1 MIASKRTLTGALS
14 IFSIFVVTSSMCAAQ
29 QTAAEGT
36 GPSIEGLKEIV
47 VTAQKREERLQE
59 VPIAITAIDD
69 SELRAKTITSIV
81 GVLQDSPSVM
91 VETGGR
97 HNTNDVNIVMRGQ
110 GRGPSVE
117 GLGDGEGAVGFYQD
131 GFYIS
136 NPKALNL
143 DLGDVERVEVLRGP
157 QGTLYG
163 RNTTGGAIN
172 LISKKPTGEFGV
184 KETADFGSRNLFR
197 SLTVMDLPSWHAL
210 SAKVTFLTSSIDGLV
225 KNLNPSSH
233 DFGEQSETAGRV
245 QLRLRPSEDFT
256 ADYFL
261 DVARLGY
268 TSLYQQKSSLTGAL
282 VPLDY
287 TGTKEVTYFASAG
300 PMGVSYRPFDL
311 PLSHDEIVDHGLTLT
326 WDLDKALTIRSLTGY
341 HVIRVMRTTN
351 VADRSGYPIISGAD
365 QRRPS
370 FSQELQFLGE
380 LGRSVRYVG
389 GLYYDDERNT
399 GSTFFD
405 FTSLSAPELSGPGGG
420 FLEKTPLSLRATSK
434 AVFGQAT
441 WTPLFLEQA
450 LEVTLG
456 ARYTEDSRAG
466 TVYDVYFFDSI
477 AKPGIFDRPVVAN
490 DESIT
495 HHYHSFDPTFTVSY
509 RWTSDLMG
517 YAKVGS
523 GYKSG
528 GILFSVPGF
537 NDSFKPEK
545 ITTYE
550 LGLKSEWL
558 DKRLRLNADIFYSNY
573 RDLQQIL
580 PTFGSVIASFNDEA
594 INLGRATI
602 SGAEME
608 VSAKPT
614 DALSLGVSYAFLTT
628 KFNEYDVPPNSPY
641 DHAVNPASPYKAGD
655 NIAGLFTIP
664 YAPQHSIALNG
675 DYTVF
680 GIAAGGLSAHVD
692 YRWQAGYYPSAN
704 LGPLV
709 PNRDL
714 VKAAAFGKI
723 NAGLTWTSDLNH
735 GRRLRFGLWGK
746 NLTNYR
752 QFVNGSPTSV
762 SNQVPPLITQSG
774 IYGWWLEGRTY
785 GGSFGFEF

>member
-1 MIASKRTLTGALS
+1 MITSNIKFTSALS
-14 IFSIFVVTSSMCAAQ
+14 LLAVFFVASPMCASEE
-29 QTAAEGT
+29 AAADTT
-36 GPSIEGLKEIV
+36 GSNIQGLKEVV
-47 VTAQKREERLQE
+47 VTAQKRTERLQE
-59 VPIAITAIDD
+59 VPIAITAIDNAG
-69 SELRAKTITSIV
+69 LRAKAITSMV
-81 GVLQDSPSVM
+81 GVLQDTPSVL

-97 HNTNDVNIVMRGQ
+97 HNTDDVNVVMRGQ
-110 GRGPSVE
+110 GMGPSVE
-117 GLGDGEGAVGFYQD
+117 GLGDGEGAVGLYED
-131 GFYIS
+131 GFYLA
-136 NPKALNL
+136 NPKAFNL

-163 RNTTGGAIN
+163 KNTTGGAIN
-172 LISKKPTGEFGV
+172 LISKKPTGEFDA
-184 KETADFGSRNLFR
+184 KETVDFGNRNLVR
-197 SLTVMDLPSWHAL
+197 SLTVVDLPSWHSI
-210 SAKVTFLTSSIDGLV
+210 SAKMTFLTSSVDGLV
-225 KNLNPSSH
+225 KNLNHSSH
-233 DFGEQSETAGRV
+233 DFGEQSETGGRF
-245 QLRLRPSEDFT
+245 QLRFRPAEDFT
-256 ADYFL
+256 ADYFV

-268 TSLYQQKSSLTGAL
+268 TSLYQQEPSRTGAL

-287 TGTKEVTYFASAG
+287 TGTDVVTYFASPG
-300 PMGVSYRPFDL
+300 PMDVSYRPFTI
-311 PLSHDEIVDHGLTLT
+311 PLSHDLFVTSGLTLT
-326 WDLDKALTIRSLTGY
+326 WDLSKALTIKSLTGFQ
-341 HVIRVMRTTN
+341 VLRVTRTTN

-370 FSQELQFLGE
+370 VSEELQFLGA

-389 GLYYDDERNT
+389 GLYYEEERNV

-405 FTSLSAPELSGPGGG
+405 FTALSAPQLSGPGGG

-434 AVFGQAT
+434 AVYGQAT
-441 WTPLFLEQA
+441 WTLPILERA
-450 LEVTLG
+450 LDVTLG
-456 ARYTEDSRAG
+456 ARYTEDSRSG
-466 TVYDVYFFDSI
+466 SVYDVYFFDSL
-477 AKPGIFDRPVVAN
+477 AGPGIFNQPVVAN

-495 HHYHSFDPTFTVSY
+495 HHYHSFDPTLTLSY
-509 RWTSDLMG
+509 HWTDNLMG
-517 YAKVGS
+517 YAKVSS

-537 NDSFKPEK
+537 NDSFEPEK

-550 LGLKSEWL
+550 LGMKSEWF
-558 DKRLRLNADIFYSNY
+558 DRHVRLNADVYYSNY

-602 SGAEME
+602 SGAELE
-608 VSAKPT
+608 VSARPVE
-614 DALSLGVSYAFLTT
+614 ALSLGISYDFLDT
-628 KFNEYDVPPNSPY
+628 KFSEYDVPPNSPY

-664 YAPQHSIALNG
+664 YAPKHSVAVTG
-675 DYTVF
+675 DYT
-680 GIAAGGLSAHVD
+680 ILEIAGGELSAHLD

-714 VKAAAFGKI
+714 VKAAAFGKVD
-723 NAGLTWTSDLNH
+723 AGLAWTAELDS
-735 GRRLRFGLWGK
+735 GRRLRIGLWGK

-752 QFVNGSPTSV
+752 QFVNGSPTAV
-762 SNQVPPLITQSG
+762 SNNVPPVITRNG

-785 GGSFGFEF
+785 GGSVAYEF

>member
-1 MIASKRTLTGALS
+1 MIAFNSKFTSAWSTLAA
-14 IFSIFVVTSSMCAAQ
+14 FVVASAMCAA
-29 QTAAEGT
+29 AAAAIETT

-47 VTAQKREERLQE
+47 VTAQKRKERLQE
-59 VPIAITAIDD
+59 VPIAITAIDNAG
-69 SELRAKTITSIV
+69 LRAKAITGMV
-81 GVLQDSPSVM
+81 GVLQDTPSVM

-97 HNTNDVNIVMRGQ
+97 HNTDSVNVVMRGQ
-110 GRGPSVE
+110 GMGPSVE
-117 GLGDGEGAVGFYQD
+117 GLGDGEGAVGLYED
-131 GFYIS
+131 GFYLS
-136 NPKALNL
+136 NPKAFNL

-163 RNTTGGAIN
+163 KNTTGGAIN
-172 LISKKPTGEFGV
+172 LISKKPTGEFDV
-184 KETADFGSRNLFR
+184 KETVDFGTRNLVR
-197 SLTVMDLPSWHAL
+197 SLTVMDLPSWHSL
-210 SAKVTFLTSSIDGLV
+210 SAKVTFLTSSVDGLV
-225 KNLNPSSH
+225 KNLNRSSH
-233 DFGEQSETAGRV
+233 DFGEQSETGGRV
-245 QLRLRPSEDFT
+245 QLSFRPVEEFT
-256 ADYFL
+256 ADYFI

-268 TSLYQQKSSLTGAL
+268 TSLYQQKPSLTGTV

-287 TGTKEVTYFASAG
+287 TGTDVVTYFASPG
-300 PMGVSYRPFDL
+300 PMDVSYRPFNI
-311 PLSHDEIVDHGLTLT
+311 PLSHDLFVTSGLTLT
-326 WDLDKALTIRSLTGY
+326 WDLGNALTIKSLTGY
-341 HVIRVMRTTN
+341 QVLRVMRTTN

-370 FSQELQFLGE
+370 YSEELQFLGV
-380 LGRSVRYVG
+380 LGRSLRYVG
-389 GLYYDDERNT
+389 GLYYEEERNT

-405 FTSLSAPELSGPGGG
+405 FTALSAPQLSGPGGG

-434 AVFGQAT
+434 AVYGQAT
-441 WTPLFLEQA
+441 WSLPILERA
-450 LEVTLG
+450 LDVTLG
-456 ARYTEDSRAG
+456 ARYTEDSRSG
-466 TVYDVYFFDSI
+466 SVYDVYFFDSPGS
-477 AKPGIFDRPVVAN
+477 PGIFDQPVVAN

-495 HHYHSFDPTFTVSY
+495 HHYHSFDPTLTVSY
-509 RWTSDLMG
+509 HWTDDLMG
-517 YAKVGS
+517 YAKVSS

-558 DKRLRLNADIFYSNY
+558 DKRLRLNTDVFYSKY

-602 SGAEME
+602 AGAELE
-608 VSAKPT
+608 VSAKPVET
-614 DALSLGVSYAFLTT
+614 LSLGVSYAFLNT

-664 YAPQHSIALNG
+664 YAPRHSVAVTG
-675 DYTVF
+675 DYSILRT
-680 GIAAGGLSAHVD
+680 AGGEFSAHVD

-723 NAGLTWTSDLNH
+723 DAGLAWSTDLH
-735 GRRLRFGLWGK
+735 RGGRLRLGLWGK

-752 QFVNGSPTSV
+752 QFVNGSPTAV
-762 SNQVPPLITQSG
+762 SNQVPPVITRNG

-785 GGSFGFEF
+785 GGSIAYEF